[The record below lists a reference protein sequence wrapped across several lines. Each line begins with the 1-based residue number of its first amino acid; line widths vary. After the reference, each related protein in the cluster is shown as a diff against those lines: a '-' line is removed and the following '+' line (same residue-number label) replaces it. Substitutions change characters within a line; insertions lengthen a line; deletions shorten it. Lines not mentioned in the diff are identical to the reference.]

1 MDNNNTGFTCADVL
15 LIPHFSESVVLA
27 GAKGMQNN
35 ITRVNVMEVPDVVD
49 WVRPGDFL
57 ITSGFPFQDH
67 PEMIT
72 DLIPQLVDK
81 GVSAFGIKSRRYID
95 RIPER
100 ALELANQLGFPIF
113 ELPPSTS
120 FSDVVRE
127 IMERVLVQEARNLSI
142 LQSRVQMMSNKLLNG
157 EGLEEFLHTLDDML
171 ENPVMIADETNQMF
185 MSPQAIELNRM
196 LSDSVWLKKIRED
209 SIDGVSFI
217 HINNRRIR
225 VYIVRVNTKRGNN
238 SLLMLFEWN
247 KEYTIVDQ
255 LTIDRVSILVGLE
268 MMNIHARKEVEF
280 KYIDQFLQ
288 DWLTG
293 KIANLVDLQM
303 RAEACG
309 YPFDNYSPFIVGIT
323 RWRQERKNT
332 FQLQKTISQHRQ
344 TLLIEGIH
352 LTLLEGELVFLFSH
366 NSQTEVD
373 RILHLIQKQLGA
385 DSQLCI
391 GKKVKDADNVNL
403 SYIEAKKISHIC
415 HVCRLEDVIVR
426 FDQLGVFQLLY
437 LLPEC
442 EELEGFRERYI
453 YPIVNYDKKN
463 KTILIETLQVYFK
476 HNKNYKKV
484 SEELFTHYNT
494 IIYRIE
500 RVFDILNL
508 NINDGD
514 HMLLLQLAIKIHEM
528 SPGIN
533 LGRNHDVMVNNL
545 NG

>member
-1 MDNNNTGFTCADVL
+1 MEHNNTGFTCADVL

-27 GAKGMQNN
+27 GVKGMQNN

-49 WVRPGDFL
+49 WVRPGEFL

-95 RIPER
+95 KIPER
-100 ALELANQLGFPIF
+100 ALELADHFGFPIF

-142 LQSRVQMMSNKLLNG
+142 LQSRVQIMSNKLLNG
-157 EGLEEFLHTLDDML
+157 NGLEEFLYTLDEML
-171 ENPVMIADETNQMF
+171 ENPVMIVDEANQMI
-185 MSPQAIELNRM
+185 MSPAAIELNMM
-196 LSDSVWLKKIRED
+196 LEDSVWLRKIRED
-209 SIDGVSFI
+209 SKDGVSFI
-217 HINNRRIR
+217 HINKKRIR
-225 VYIVRVNTKRGNN
+225 VYIVRINTKRGNTA
-238 SLLMLFEWN
+238 LLMLFESN

-268 MMNIHARKEVEF
+268 MMNIYARKEVEF

-288 DWLTG
+288 DWLSG
-293 KIANLVDLQM
+293 KIANIVDLQM

-309 YPFDNYSPFIVGIT
+309 YPFDNYSSFIVGVI
-323 RWRQERKNT
+323 RWSKKRKNT
-332 FQLQKTISQHRQ
+332 FQLQKVITQHRQ
-344 TLLIEGIH
+344 IFLVEGIH
-352 LTLLEGELVFLFSH
+352 LTLMEGNLVFLFSH
-366 NSQTEVD
+366 STQKEVE
-373 RILHLIQKQLGA
+373 RVLHLIQKQLGA

-391 GKKVKDADNVNL
+391 GKTAKDVNLVNL
-403 SYIEAKKISHIC
+403 SYVEARKISHIC
-415 HVCRLEDVIVR
+415 DVCKLEDKLIR
-426 FDQLGVFQLLY
+426 FEQLGVFQLLY

-442 EELEGFRERYI
+442 EEVESFRERYI
-453 YPIVNYDKKN
+453 YPIVNYDRKN
-463 KTILIETLQVYFK
+463 KTILMETLQAYFK

-500 RVFDILNL
+500 RVFNILNL
-508 NINDGD
+508 NIDNGD
-514 HMLLLQLAIKIHEM
+514 HMLLLQLAVKIYEM
-528 SPGIN
+528 SPDEN
-533 LGRNHDVMVNNL
+533 SGRNRDIMIKM
-545 NG
+545 